1 MISDHVQATAR
12 LARWRNGVPF
22 EADDSNGTT
31 IPGAVLSGDEL
42 WRLRLATGGLDE
54 ERLLTLLADRSPDRD
69 NAKAVDIL
77 CCATSARI
85 DTDRPFLV
93 ATGGLV
99 KRVRHTLC
107 ARLHALLT
115 GADDNIVRLFRDPD
129 ALIAELVRGGLCATL
144 DTMLKRSMVSEL
156 AKERAANIL
165 TGSTAAQRFASFIKR
180 FTEPD
185 RRRALYSDY
194 PLLGDRIIVVAE
206 LWQEYAEEFL
216 QRLVTDL
223 PDLLERLGA
232 ASDNDHLVEIR
243 TGLGDS
249 HRGSRSVAM
258 IEFASGWKVVYK
270 PRPSGVDAHFQDLV
284 MWINDRVEGLG
295 LRTVRCL
302 DRGAYGWTEFVESRP
317 CTSEREL
324 HTFYRR
330 QGALLAVLYVMHA
343 NDISAENLVAAGDQ
357 PVLVDLE
364 TLLQPRLEVLRRAE
378 RSPAEAAAADLVASS
393 VIHAGLLPSGKS
405 GWAELAGMSI
415 NDGSALS
422 TVRIPHVESAGT
434 DLMRIR
440 LQKAAVPRSNN
451 QPNQAV
457 GTVRLRDYVD
467 PVVVGF
473 SEVYNVLRRHRVE
486 LTAQHGPLAAF
497 RDDEVRVLL
506 RDTSTY
512 GMILGMSFHPQLL
525 RNRWDQQQHLDL
537 LWREVATKPGLAAA
551 TEGERYALWRGDIP
565 AFAARVDS
573 TAVLDDRGVAVLETG
588 VSSGWQMVNE
598 LLDRL
603 DDEDLARQVWLIR
616 ACMLTNG
623 VRWDQPVILA
633 RDAHVPSIVPV
644 DTGPLLAVAQAVAE
658 RLAEL
663 AVEDSQGAVWLGV
676 HTSAGSNWQVGV
688 VGPDLYAGGLGIA
701 LFLAHYA
708 EISGETA
715 HRDRARRAVTSALR
729 QIERGQ
735 LAHGGGELGLLGL
748 GGAVYAL
755 SELGTLWA
763 DDGLISA
770 ARELAATMS
779 PLIDRDEE
787 FAVMDGTAGALLGVG
802 ALARTGRGNGISD
815 VVRRAADRLLAA
827 QGATSGHAAWL
838 PRGMQELGL
847 IRQPLAGY
855 GHGAS
860 GIASALVRATEVLGD
875 ERYIEAA
882 LRAVDYERELFD
894 VQRNNW
900 RDIRELSGP
909 DGLAVEK
916 HGDWTA
922 TEGNSIA
929 WCHGA
934 AGIGLTRLHI
944 LRHHDGARIRADL
957 DAALETTLR
966 GGFGNGH
973 SLCHGDFG
981 SLELAVA
988 VATEWADDELWT
1000 RLRRHAATVVEAITH
1015 QGWRCGL
1022 YRDLEVPGLYTGL
1035 AGIGFGALRVCALPG
1050 GPASLNGGPQLPE

>member
-1 MISDHVQATAR
+1 MTFDRIGAEQAAAR
-12 LARWRNGVPF
+12 LARWRKGVPF
-22 EADDSNGTT
+22 EADGSNGTS
-31 IPGAVLSGDEL
+31 IPGAVLHGDEL
-42 WRLRLATGGLDE
+42 WRLRLAIGGLDE
-54 ERLLTLLADRSPDRD
+54 DRLLALLADPGPEHDAAESI
-69 NAKAVDIL
+69 DIL
-77 CCATSARI
+77 CGVTSARI
-85 DTDRPFLV
+85 DAERPFLV
-93 ATGGLV
+93 ATGNLV
-99 KRVRHTLC
+99 ERVRHQLC
-107 ARLHALLT
+107 VRLHALLT
-115 GADDNIVRLFRDPD
+115 EADDNIVRLVRNPD
-129 ALIAELVRGGLCATL
+129 TLVTELVRGGLCATL
-144 DTMLKRSMVSEL
+144 DTMLHRSMVSEL
-156 AKERAANIL
+156 AKERAANTL
-165 TGSTAAQRFASFIKR
+165 TGSTAAQRFDSFIER

-185 RRRALYSDY
+185 RRRALYSSY
-194 PLLGDRIIVVAE
+194 PLLANRLVVVAE
-206 LWQEYAEEFL
+206 LWHEYAAEFL
-216 QRLVTDL
+216 QRLVADL
-223 PDLLERLGA
+223 PELFERLTP
-232 ASDNDHLVEIR
+232 DNGPVVALR
-243 TGLGDS
+243 SGLGDS
-249 HRGSRSVAM
+249 HRGSRSVTL
-258 IEFASGWKVVYK
+258 IEFASGSKVVYK
-270 PRPSGVDAHFQDLV
+270 PRPFGVDAHFQDLV
-284 MWINDRVEGLG
+284 TWINDRVDGLG
-295 LRTVRCL
+295 LRIVRCL
-302 DRGAYGWTEFVESRP
+302 NRGAYGWMEFIESRP

-330 QGALLAVLYVMHA
+330 QGALLAVLYVLHA

-364 TLLQPRLEVLRRAE
+364 TLLQPRLDALRRADQ
-378 RSPAEAAAADLVASS
+378 SPAEAAAADLVASS

-422 TVRIPHVESAGT
+422 SVRIPHVESAGT
-434 DLMRIR
+434 DRMRIR
-440 LQKAAVPRSNN
+440 LQKAAVPRSHN
-451 QPNQAV
+451 QPNRAV
-457 GTVRLRDYVD
+457 GTVRLRDYAD
-467 PVVVGF
+467 PVVAGF
-473 SEVYNVLRRHRVE
+473 REVYNVLRRHRVE
-486 LTAQHGPLAAF
+486 LAAPGGPLAAF
-497 RDDEVRVLL
+497 RDDEIRVLL

-525 RNRWDQQQHLDL
+525 RNRWDQEQHLDL

-565 AFAARVDS
+565 VFTARVDGG
-573 TAVLDDRGVAVLETG
+573 TVVDDRGAVVLETG
-588 VSSGWQMVNE
+588 VTSGWQMVGE

-603 DDEDLARQVWLIR
+603 DDEDLARQIWLIR
-616 ACMLTNG
+616 ACLLTNG
-623 VRWDQPVILA
+623 VRWDQPVVLA
-633 RDAHVPSIVPV
+633 RVAHVPSAAPV
-644 DTGPLLAVAQAVAE
+644 DIGPLLSVAQGVAE

-663 AVEDSQGAVWLGV
+663 AVEDARGAVWLGV
-676 HTSAGSNWQVGV
+676 HTGAGSNWQVGV

-708 EISGETA
+708 EISGETV

-735 LAHGGGELGLLGL
+735 LTHGGGELGLLGL

-763 DDGLISA
+763 DDGLVSA
-770 ARELAATMS
+770 ARKLAASM
-779 PLIDRDEE
+779 PRLIDRDEE

-802 ALARTGRGNGISD
+802 ALARTGPGGGISD
-815 VVRRAADRLLAA
+815 IVRSAADRLLAA
-827 QGATSGHAAWL
+827 QGATTSHAAWL
-838 PRGMQELGL
+838 PRQMHELGL

-882 LRAVDYERELFD
+882 LQAVDYERELFD
-894 VQRNNW
+894 VKRNNW

-944 LRHHDGARIRADL
+944 LRHYDSAQIRADL

-988 VATEWADDELWT
+988 VATERADDELWT
-1000 RLRRHAATVVEAITH
+1000 RLRRHAATVVEAISH

-1035 AGIGFGALRVCALPG
+1035 AGIGFGALRVCAFPD
-1050 GPASLNGGPQLPE
+1050 GPAAVVGV